1 MHILNNL
8 GKMVGLFDM
17 MDMAIAGELGVDV
30 EVYIDI
36 IEKCTEEEA
45 NFIILAI
52 LEEDEKNIQVAK
64 EMFNK
69 YLNE

>member
-1 MHILNNL
+1 MP
-8 GKMVGLFDM
+8 GLFDM

-45 NFIILAI
+45 NFIIMAI
-52 LEEDEKNIQVAK
+52 IEEDADNIEKAK

>member
-1 MHILNNL
+1 MI
-8 GKMVGLFDM
+8 GLWDM

-45 NFIILAI
+45 NFIILTI
-52 LEEDEKNIQVAK
+52 LEEDTDNIEKAK

>member
-1 MHILNNL
+1 MA
-8 GKMVGLFDM
+8 GLYDM

-45 NFIILAI
+45 NFIILTI
-52 LEEDEKNIQVAK
+52 LEEDADNLEKAK

-69 YLNE
+69 YL

>member
-1 MHILNNL
+1 MYILNNL
-8 GKMVGLFDM
+8 GKMVGLYDM

-45 NFIILAI
+45 NFIILTI
-52 LEEDEKNIQVAK
+52 MEEDQDNIEKAK

-69 YLNE
+69 YL

>member
-1 MHILNNL
+1 MN
-8 GKMVGLFDM
+8 GLFDM

-45 NFIILAI
+45 NFIILTI
-52 LEEDEKNIQVAK
+52 MEEDQDNLEKAK

-69 YLNE
+69 YLDEKN

>member
-1 MHILNNL
+1 MA
-8 GKMVGLFDM
+8 GLWDM
-17 MDMAIAGELGVDV
+17 MDYAIAGELGVDV

-45 NFIILAI
+45 NFIITTI
-52 LEEDEKNIQVAK
+52 LEEDQDNLEKAK

-69 YLNE
+69 YL

>member
-1 MHILNNL
+1 MI
-8 GKMVGLFDM
+8 GLYDM

-45 NFIILAI
+45 NFIIMTI
-52 LEEDEKNIQVAK
+52 LDEDEENLEKAK
-64 EMFNK
+64 EIFNK

>member
-1 MHILNNL
+1 ML
-8 GKMVGLFDM
+8 GLFDM

-45 NFIILAI
+45 NFIIMTI
-52 LEEDEKNIQVAK
+52 MEEDQDNLEKAK

-69 YLNE
+69 YL